1 MNQPQTIL
9 EYLQKNM
16 PEYPFDSKLDCPFV
30 EELISDFDHI
40 NILEEAKAFRWFH
53 DNQPAKRYRN
63 LRLAIRRWLNNAW
76 ARDRSDIS

>member
-1 MNQPQTIL
+1 MNQPHTIL

-16 PEYPFDSKLDCPFV
+16 PEYPFDSKLDRPFV

-76 ARDRSDIS
+76 ARDRSCVS